1 MIKQCIENQLKH
13 QTYSPEDAIL
23 MVDEIKDFHFTDVKT
38 KERLIQ
44 SGQAHYS
51 TMLSKES
58 LPTEMQMEVF
68 EQSLER
74 YKDKIAYGV
83 MYLANNIQMKM
94 NSQKKN
100 EIVLISLIRAGLP
113 LGVSIQRYFRSE
125 GVKSTHYG
133 VSIIRDKGI
142 DSVAMKAIIKAH
154 PNAFIAFIDGWIGKG
169 AISRQLSGS
178 CIDLGI
184 RRYFYA
190 LSDPTRD
197 LTNDAPY
204 KEDWL
209 IPFGILGSVV
219 SGLLSRTIYQEEPKL
234 HGAIFFDDEEFK
246 RKDVTQHYLKV
257 IDKAI
262 LSRKEAFKTWNE
274 QSNQYILEVLDG
286 NDEPLGIAPKF
297 SEHGILTLCKRIMAQ
312 FNVSK
317 LNNVKPSIAEATRA
331 VLRRVPEK
339 VLVKDKNDP
348 DVALLLNLCA
358 KNGIEV
364 GECDIAP
371 YRAVTIIKNS

>member
-83 MYLANNIQMKM
+83 MYLASNIQMKM

-113 LGVSIQRYFRSE
+113 LGVSIQRYLRSE

-133 VSIIRDKGI
+133 VSIIRDKG
-142 DSVAMKAIIKAH
+142 
-154 PNAFIAFIDGWIGKG
+154 
-169 AISRQLSGS
+169 
-178 CIDLGI
+178 IDLGI

-246 RKDVTQHYLKV
+246 KKDVTQHYLKV

-358 KNGIEV
+358 KNGVEV